1 MLRFKKKTK
10 IQKNDL
16 FNKLM
21 EEYSLPADFS
31 FSIQIPR
38 EIRKILESRIIISD
52 LGISLEGLGKLYAMR
67 EKHETKT
74 IIEDS
79 QNHFHVDWF
88 IKNPNDKKVFMLG
101 VKTLV
106 LLAQKFENN
115 NIKGVRFWYSFQ
127 TPELAKLFDKSLKI
141 KDDETHYISDRLS
154 FYTRRKGEEII
165 SIKNFKKS
173 FWAILIIDI

>member
-1 MLRFKKKTK
+1 MNFKK
-10 IQKNDL
+10 NLL
-16 FNKLM
+16 FNKLLK
-21 EEYSLPADFS
+21 EYSLPVDFS
-31 FSIQIPR
+31 FSVQIPR
-38 EIRKILESRIIISD
+38 EIRKILKSRILVSD
-52 LGISLEGLGKLYAMR
+52 LGISLEGLGKLYAVR

-79 QNHFHVDWF
+79 QNHFHVDWY
-88 IKNPNDKKVFMLG
+88 IKNPTNKKAFMLG
-101 VKTLV
+101 VKTLY
-106 LLAQKFENN
+106 LLAEKFEKKK
-115 NIKGVRFWYSFQ
+115 IKGVRFWYSFQ
-127 TPELAKLFDKSLKI
+127 TPELAKLLDKSLKI